1 MVGDKKNSFGF
12 KKAAIYRIITKGKI
26 GRAWSVRLSDMQITI
41 EKQQGEEAFTSLV
54 GKINDQTALSSVLLT
69 LYEMQ
74 MTVISVKMLSEIVE
88 E

>member
-1 MVGDKKNSFGF
+1 MIEDNKNSLGF
-12 KKAAIYRIITKGKI
+12 KNPAIYRIVAKGKI
-26 GRAWSVRLSDMQITI
+26 GKAWSVKLSDMQITI
-41 EKQQGEEAFTSLV
+41 EKQQGEEAYTSLI

-74 MTVISVKMLSEIVE
+74 MTVISVKMLSEIE